1 MAGRSDRRG
10 GPCFVAP
17 SRARDNFSHRL
28 PRKALLEQGRA
39 EAGVRAGSGIG
50 ENPPGPQVVS
60 RTACLLGDS
69 ADLPLHRFAEGGR
82 CGKRSGLGGACRE
95 RVGTVRMR
103 PTATECC
110 QQLRAEPGLS
120 GRVEGLASASATAV
134 RIDGCCPGGQRQLEV
149 AGECGGEPGNLA
161 GVPKREPVEL
171 RGVDLRTWA
180 TVVSKRRLTLRS
192 TLVLIARRRHCDGE
206 R

>member
-10 GPCFVAP
+10 GHCFVAP
-17 SRARDNFSHRL
+17 SRARDNYSHRL
-28 PRKALLEQGRA
+28 PRKALLEQRRA

-60 RTACLLGDS
+60 RTACCLGDS

-95 RVGTVRMR
+95 RVGTVRMP
-103 PTATECC
+103 PTASECC

-120 GRVEGLASASATAV
+120 GRVEGLASASETAV
-134 RIDGCCPGGQRQLEV
+134 RIDCCCHGGSDSWKWRESVVGSPGTWLESPSV
-149 AGECGGEPGNLA
+149 N
-161 GVPKREPVEL
+161 
-171 RGVDLRTWA
+171 
-180 TVVSKRRLTLRS
+180 RS
-192 TLVLIARRRHCDGE
+192 SCVVLISGRGRLWCRSGG
-206 R
+206 